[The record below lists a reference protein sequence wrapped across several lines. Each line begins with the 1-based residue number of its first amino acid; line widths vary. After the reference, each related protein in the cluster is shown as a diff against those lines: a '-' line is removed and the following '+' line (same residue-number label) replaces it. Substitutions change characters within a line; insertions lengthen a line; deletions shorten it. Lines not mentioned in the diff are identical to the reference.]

1 MIKKLTYCF
10 NEYVYSIN
18 HERKTRI
25 SRTIMTTLQEATS
38 DEWLERGVEDL
49 RRQLEEVGLLATI
62 TRRVEREEGWRS
74 EWLEWTEDEA
84 REYWEADQMNEE
96 SIVIE
101 EHSASE
107 QIMKEWLEWLE
118 ETRDEPR
125 EYWLPEQMSEETT
138 EECME
143 RRRVWEVTRR
153 EWEEMREAAM
163 AARQADAVVD
173 RQDTRWAW
181 RWDAVHQEMLGW
193 GDGEYEPNGYP
204 PIPAIP
210 SGILLATVIWTQA
223 WEDIIKH
230 IPVTMNHLASYEQF
244 HTIPEEVNITEP
256 MVIGVR
262 V

>member
-1 MIKKLTYCF
+1 MA
-10 NEYVYSIN
+10 
-18 HERKTRI
+18 
-25 SRTIMTTLQEATS
+25 TLQEATT
-38 DEWLERGVEDL
+38 DDWLERAAEEW
-49 RRQLEEVGLLATI
+49 LEEVGLLATI
-62 TRRVEREEGWRS
+62 TRRVEREEGLRGD
-74 EWLEWTEDEA
+74 WLEDET
-84 REYWEADQMNEE
+84 REYWETEQTNEE

-101 EHSASE
+101 DHSASE
-107 QIMKEWLEWLE
+107 ETMREWLEWLE
-118 ETRDEPR
+118 ETREEPR
-125 EYWLPEQMSEETT
+125 EYWLPDQMSEETD

-163 AARQADAVVD
+163 VARQADIVNRDA
-173 RQDTRWAW
+173 RWAW
-181 RWDAVHQEMLGW
+181 QWDAVHQEMLGW

-230 IPVTMNHLASYEQF
+230 IPMTMNHIASFEQF
-244 HTIPEEVNITEP
+244 HTIPEDVNITEP
-256 MVIGVR
+256 LVIGVR